1 MNVHQKS
8 VKLEAS
14 GHTPIFNFPEVLEMI
29 LRWIYQ
35 LTAVACFLIAAW
47 SLVGGFANG
56 GGFDGIVLGLMSAL
70 FMAVTG
76 FVIWK
81 FAVGPAE
88 AGIKVLGV
96 DAKALLEKEASLQ
109 RKPQKAA
116 R

>member
-1 MNVHQKS
+1 
-8 VKLEAS
+8 
-14 GHTPIFNFPEVLEMI
+14 MI

-35 LTAVACFLIAAW
+35 LTAVACFIIAAW
-47 SLVGGFANG
+47 CLVGGFSNG
-56 GGFDGIVLGLMSAL
+56 GGFDGIILGLMSAL

-76 FVIWK
+76 FAIWK
-81 FAVGPAE
+81 FAIGPAE